1 MVPYYAFP
9 VAIVTKSWTKCGPS
23 CIFPLSHTKDP
34 KVSDTHCK
42 TLCRRPEWEN
52 SEANMLLCRKRGKK
66 GVLPSFVLHEHLTTK
81 WKVWTQRNT
90 KTILPERSTNWAF
103 GMLIPTTD
111 IIFHT
116 QPKYSRFQSQS
127 SFKFWSSSVRWG
139 GKKLLAPDFSHIMQ
153 IKPIRNGKSDQ

>member
-1 MVPYYAFP
+1 MVPYYAFA
-9 VAIVTKSWTKCGPS
+9 VAVVTKSWTKCGPS

-66 GVLPSFVLHEHLTTK
+66 GVLREHLTIK
-81 WKVWTQRNT
+81 WKVWMQRNT

-127 SFKFWSSSVRWG
+127 SFKFGWG
-139 GKKLLAPDFSHIMQ
+139 DKNLLAPDFSHIMQ

>member
-9 VAIVTKSWTKCGPS
+9 VAVVTKSWTKCGPS

-90 KTILPERSTNWAF
+90 KTILPEGSTNWAF
-103 GMLIPTTD
+103 GMLIPT
-111 IIFHT
+111 
-116 QPKYSRFQSQS
+116 QPKYSQFQSQS
-127 SFKFWSSSVRWG
+127 SFKFGSSSMGWG